1 MTDSKT
7 RNPLILIKGLVMAR
21 NREDI
26 EHSGYVDALNV
37 LDRHFDVY
45 EQRLSVMRAP
55 ASFPDGEV
63 LLDAASQGLEKL
75 RGAVSGLR
83 GFDPLTA
90 PGRAT
95 PFIEEA
101 EQGFGLLAQLQ
112 EVTDEKK
119 QEFEQAYREFQEN
132 EDETE

>member
-1 MTDSKT
+1 
-7 RNPLILIKGLVMAR
+7 MAR

-63 LLDAASQGLEKL
+63 LHYSFRYQQCLNGLSDASNAGTIEDS
-75 RGAVSGLR
+75 VSGAAARKLD
-83 GFDPLTA
+83 GH
-90 PGRAT
+90 
-95 PFIEEA
+95 
-101 EQGFGLLAQLQ
+101 
-112 EVTDEKK
+112 
-119 QEFEQAYREFQEN
+119 
-132 EDETE
+132 

>member
-1 MTDSKT
+1 MSTA

-63 LLDAASQGLEKL
+63 LLDAAGQGLEKL
-75 RGAVSGLR
+75 RGAVSGLK
-83 GFDPLTA
+83 GFDPLTS
-90 PGRAT
+90 PGRAE
-95 PFIEEA
+95 PFLEEA

-119 QEFEQAYREFQEN
+119 QEFEEAYREFQEN